1 MLVTP
6 GIDKSRLDVLIYSHD
21 GRGFGHV
28 SRGVTIGMALRRL
41 FPRLKVLFVSGFKQ
55 TATLVGSCPLEW
67 MKLPSYETQ
76 IIAGKSKGR
85 LGNTNIK
92 NCYLGPARANILES
106 IITNFKPRCVLV
118 DHDPPGKRDEL
129 LPSLRITK
137 ETDTIWILGI
147 RAVVGEVAAIWS
159 ELSKKA
165 FEEHYH
171 SLLWYGDEK
180 VLGNEI
186 LNTIGQYFSKKP
198 IVTGYVSRFLE
209 MKHWTP
215 YHSGKYAGTIA
226 VPWLSETSLTF
237 LENLYKALFELGER
251 YGRWKIFVDLKKLE
265 AVANSIK
272 LQFYDLPYCSVEK
285 VSDRYLAALANSR
298 VALIY
303 GGYNSL
309 TDIMAAKVPSV
320 VIVRAM
326 NDREQEEHVRKI
338 SQLKPNLIY
347 VLKEREADWKTLA
360 KGLEQQL
367 NVEVEV
373 ENEIMLNGAEV
384 SAGKIVEPLGLFN
397 DRPA

>member
-1 MLVTP
+1 MAVTP

-28 SRGVTIGMALRRL
+28 SRGVAIGMALRRL

-55 TATLVGSCPLEW
+55 TSTLVSSCPLEW

-92 NCYLGPARANILES
+92 NCYLGPARASIIES

-129 LPSLRITK
+129 LPSLRKTK
-137 ETDTIWILGI
+137 EADTIWILGI

-159 ELSKKA
+159 EMSKNA
-165 FEEHYH
+165 FKEHYH
-171 SLLWYGDEK
+171 SLLWYGDKK

-186 LNTIGQYFSKKP
+186 PNAIGQYFSTNP

-209 MKHWTP
+209 LKHWVP
-215 YHSGKYAGTIA
+215 CNSGRYAGTIA

-237 LENLYKALFELGER
+237 LENLYKALSELGKR
-251 YGRWKIFVDLKKLE
+251 YGRWKIFSDLKKIE
-265 AVANSIK
+265 AEANTIK
-272 LQFYDLPYCSVEK
+272 LQFDDIPYCTIEN

-320 VIVRAM
+320 VIVRGM

-347 VLKEREADWKTLA
+347 VLKESEANWKTLA
-360 KGLEQQL
+360 EGLEKQL
-367 NVEVEV
+367 NVEVDV
-373 ENEIMLNGAEV
+373 ESEIMLNGAEV
-384 SAGKIVEPLGLFN
+384 SAEKIVEPLGLFN
-397 DRPA
+397 DHLA

>member
-1 MLVTP
+1 
-6 GIDKSRLDVLIYSHD
+6 
-21 GRGFGHV
+21 
-28 SRGVTIGMALRRL
+28 MALRRL
-41 FPRLKVLFVSGFKQ
+41 FPQLKVLFVSGFKQ

-92 NCYLGPARANILES
+92 NCYLGPARASILES

-159 ELSKKA
+159 ELSKKVFA
-165 FEEHYH
+165 EHYH
-171 SLLWYGDEK
+171 CLLWYGDEK

-186 LNTIGQYFSKKP
+186 LNTIGQYFSTKP
-198 IVTGYVSRFLE
+198 IMTGYVSRFLE

-215 YHSGKYAGTIA
+215 YNSGKYAGTIA

-237 LENLYKALFELGER
+237 LENLYKALSELGER

-265 AVANSIK
+265 AVGNNIK
-272 LQFYDLPYCSVEK
+272 LQFNEIPYCSVEN

-320 VIVRAM
+320 VIVRGM

-347 VLKEREADWKTLA
+347 VLKESEANWKTLA
-360 KGLEQQL
+360 EGLEQQL
-367 NVEVEV
+367 NVEVEL
-373 ENEIMLNGAEV
+373 ESEIMLNGAEV
-384 SAGKIVEPLGLFN
+384 SAGKIVEPLGLSN
-397 DRPA
+397 DHPA

>member
-1 MLVTP
+1 MPVTP
-6 GIDKSRLDVLIYSHD
+6 SIDKSRLDVLIYSHD
-21 GRGFGHV
+21 GRGLGHV

-41 FPRLKVLFVSGFKQ
+41 FPKLKILFVSGFKQ
-55 TATLVGSCPLEW
+55 TATLVGPCPLEW

-76 IIAGKSKGR
+76 IIKGKSKGR

-92 NCYLGPARANILES
+92 NCYLGPARANIIES

-129 LPSLRITK
+129 LPSLRLTK
-137 ETDTIWILGI
+137 GTDTIWILGI
-147 RAVVGEVAAIWS
+147 RAVVGEVTAIWS
-159 ELSKKA
+159 ALSKHT
-165 FEEHYH
+165 FQEHYH

-180 VLGNEI
+180 VLGGEI
-186 LNTIGQYFSKKP
+186 PYAIGDYFATNP

-215 YHSGKYAGTIA
+215 YDSRRYAGTIA

-237 LENLYKALFELGER
+237 LENLYEALYELGER
-251 YGRWKIFVDLKKLE
+251 YGRWKIFTDLKKIE
-265 AVANSIK
+265 AEANNIK
-272 LQFYDLPYCSVEK
+272 IKFDDIPYCTVEN

-298 VALIY
+298 VAIIY

-320 VIVRAM
+320 VIVRGM

-338 SQLKPNLIY
+338 SQFKPNLIY
-347 VLKEREADWKTLA
+347 VLKENGTNWKTLA
-360 KGLEQQL
+360 EGLEKQL
-367 NVEVEV
+367 NVEVED
-373 ENEIMLNGAEV
+373 ESEIMLKGAEV
-384 SAGKIVEPLGLFN
+384 SAAKIVEPLGLRN
-397 DRPA
+397 